1 MFQAGKSTIH
11 ETLEKIEGRK
21 LVLPAIQR
29 EFVWSSEQ
37 ICALFDSLMRGYPIG
52 EMLYWEVEGEEC
64 TKWRWYDFMTY
75 WHDRDRRRCEEHGVP
90 SADRLCAVLD
100 GQQRLTALNI
110 GVRGWMAKKTPR
122 MWWTSPDAFP
132 RRTLHLLVG
141 GTPNDTAWKHDFRFC
156 TEEEAEEAEG
166 VALEVGRI
174 GAAGRVTE
182 ATRYARAQGAG
193 SAQDAQDEAE
203 EAATELWNM
212 LRQRELVRHND
223 VASGGDDIVQIFVR
237 LNSAGTQLSH
247 ADLLLAMATSRWQGE
262 AGREQVQALAEDVG
276 RLGPGLEIEKDVVLK
291 AALVLTDAPRVDFRL
306 ANFDDTA
313 IARIESEWKEIRE
326 AVLTAYGMLVDW
338 GYGGSA
344 LRHMHPPLLLAY
356 WIRQQER
363 PEAVRG
369 AVRYGSAREAM
380 RRWYARNVLKR
391 TGVWSGGNDTFLAAL
406 RKVVHTDGGEGFPGD
421 SLEAEAV
428 RLGRSTRMEQA
439 EVEELL
445 DLDWNDRRVPA
456 LLDITGMTS
465 GVQGGYDIDHV
476 WARTSLQQ
484 RKLTEAGLE
493 EADAEWLV
501 AHRDRVPNLQA
512 LERPVNQEKG
522 TRHPGEW
529 LDSIEEGRR
538 EAIRERALLGDVP
551 QNIREAKRW
560 MEERR
565 ALIRERLER
574 AVSG

>member
-110 GVRGWMAKKTPR
+110 GVRGWMVKKTPR

-193 SAQDAQDEAE
+193 SAQDAQT
-203 EAATELWNM
+203 AA
-212 LRQRELVRHND
+212 R
-223 VASGGDDIVQIFVR
+223 
-237 LNSAGTQLSH
+237 
-247 ADLLLAMATSRWQGE
+247 
-262 AGREQVQALAEDVG
+262 
-276 RLGPGLEIEKDVVLK
+276 
-291 AALVLTDAPRVDFRL
+291 
-306 ANFDDTA
+306 
-313 IARIESEWKEIRE
+313 
-326 AVLTAYGMLVDW
+326 
-338 GYGGSA
+338 
-344 LRHMHPPLLLAY
+344 
-356 WIRQQER
+356 
-363 PEAVRG
+363 
-369 AVRYGSAREAM
+369 
-380 RRWYARNVLKR
+380 
-391 TGVWSGGNDTFLAAL
+391 
-406 RKVVHTDGGEGFPGD
+406 
-421 SLEAEAV
+421 
-428 RLGRSTRMEQA
+428 
-439 EVEELL
+439 
-445 DLDWNDRRVPA
+445 
-456 LLDITGMTS
+456 
-465 GVQGGYDIDHV
+465 
-476 WARTSLQQ
+476 
-484 RKLTEAGLE
+484 
-493 EADAEWLV
+493 
-501 AHRDRVPNLQA
+501 
-512 LERPVNQEKG
+512 
-522 TRHPGEW
+522 
-529 LDSIEEGRR
+529 
-538 EAIRERALLGDVP
+538 
-551 QNIREAKRW
+551 AKRC
-560 MEERR
+560 
-565 ALIRERLER
+565 AGGTH
-574 AVSG
+574 ATC